1 MYNDRQSTKIRM
13 KRTSVPTL
21 CPCGEGRRLE
31 ATLRLVHQQ
40 GEDREITREARAKGV
55 LIASLHTLRLKV
67 LEEGHPSC
75 QQLCAVCA
83 HGTSAHDRSPPIRK
97 DLACAP
103 TNHIG
108 GTNFS
113 LRNNFRLKKEA
124 GRKKTIV

>member
-75 QQLCAVCA
+75 QARTGETVVC
-83 HGTSAHDRSPPIRK
+83 TRYFCTRPISA
-97 DLACAP
+97 
-103 TNHIG
+103 N
-108 GTNFS
+108 
-113 LRNNFRLKKEA
+113 KEEL
-124 GRKKTIV
+124 GMCPN